1 MSGIFTAVVLISPG
15 MGSGIPY
22 MNNMIQCFF
31 DPWFQDLRWKISGQ
45 IPDNISESFVITFG
59 L

>member
-1 MSGIFTAVVLISPG
+1 MSGIFTAVVLMEWDRG
-15 MGSGIPY
+15 Y

-31 DPWFQDLRWKISGQ
+31 DPWFQDPRWKISARYR
-45 IPDNISESFVITFG
+45 IIFLRV